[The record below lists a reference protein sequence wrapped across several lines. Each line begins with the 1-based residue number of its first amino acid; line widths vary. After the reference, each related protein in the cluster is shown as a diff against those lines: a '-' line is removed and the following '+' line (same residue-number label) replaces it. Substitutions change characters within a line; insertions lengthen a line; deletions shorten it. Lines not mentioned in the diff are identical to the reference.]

1 MLCLGV
7 SGGLDKV
14 YENPLELANTF
25 LHDGAAVLVRD
36 GRVIAAVEE
45 ERLNR
50 IKHSNKFP
58 VSSIQYCL
66 SAAGVQLSD
75 IDRIAFYATEAYS
88 NAMLERL
95 SVSQPD
101 ISTPLD
107 AKLLLRMLL
116 AQEFGTEVD
125 ASRVSFVAH
134 HMAHAVSAFA
144 MSGLEESLIF
154 AIDGGGDF
162 LSGLLAR
169 GSGTD
174 VTQLETFTEN
184 NSLGLFYLET
194 IRYLGYGL
202 FDEYKVMGLAPYGDP
217 APHREL
223 FKQFY
228 ELTDNG
234 GYRVYLDRIGPTLLR
249 NIQVRRKGMPFTQQ
263 HRDVSA
269 SLQEALEQIV
279 FHILR
284 HHRDATGMKRLC
296 LAGGVAHNC
305 TMNGKLLYS
314 GLFEDIFVQPAAH
327 DAGCALGA
335 ALMMSNEL
343 GRPAPRE
350 RLQEVYW
357 GPDLGSDR
365 VVEQELN
372 AWVGH
377 LDVERSDDVARSA
390 ADWMASGAVIGWVQ
404 GRSEFGPRALGNRSI
419 LADPRPAANKDR
431 INAMVKKREGYRPFA
446 PSVLEED
453 AREFFDLPDGKREF
467 PFMNFVVR
475 VRDAK
480 RDLLGAI
487 THVDG
492 TARLQTV
499 SRKTNPAYWEL
510 INEFKKRTG
519 IPVLLNTSFNN
530 NAEPIVDSVADAI
543 ATFLTTELDGLVVG
557 SFLVKK
563 RAATT
568 ADWTALAVSL
578 PAYTSLYRFRA
589 YTGRDRQE
597 TVSEI
602 RTSFSSRASMRIS
615 HDLFDLL
622 MRIEGE
628 AVLGDLLDAITF
640 DQARREALVKELR
653 GVWEQRRVRLHPAH
667 SSRVHQDMQSNAE
680 RSIRGTHEYGRVQIS
695 V

>member
-1 MLCLGV
+1 MLCLGI
-7 SGGLDKV
+7 SGGLDQV
-14 YENPLELANTF
+14 HENRFELPNAF
-25 LHDGAAVLVRD
+25 MHDGAAVLVRD
-36 GRVIAAVEE
+36 GQVIAAVEE

-50 IKHSNKFP
+50 IKHSNKLP
-58 VSSIQYCL
+58 SRAIQYCL

-75 IDRIAFYATEAYS
+75 IDRVAVYASEPYA
-88 NAMLERL
+88 NAMLDGM
-95 SVSQPD
+95 SASHPD
-101 ISTPLD
+101 ILSIPLG
-107 AKLLLRMLL
+107 AKVLVQDLL
-116 AQEFGTEVD
+116 AREFGTELD
-125 ASRVSFVAH
+125 GSRISFVSH
-134 HMAHAVSAFA
+134 HRAHAVSAFA
-144 MSGLEESLIF
+144 MSGFERSLVL
-154 AIDGGGDF
+154 AIDGCGDF
-162 LSGLLAR
+162 LSGLLAV
-169 GSGTD
+169 GSGTEI
-174 VTQLETFTEN
+174 TQIEAFPEN

-223 FKQFY
+223 FEQFY
-228 ELTDNG
+228 ELSAEG
-234 GYRVYLDRIGPTLLR
+234 GYRVHLDRIGPTLLR
-249 NIQVRRKGMPFTQQ
+249 NIEVRRKGMPFTQQ

-269 SLQEALEQIV
+269 SLQEALERIV

-284 HHRDATGMKRLC
+284 HHREATGMKRLC

-314 GLFEDIFVQPAAH
+314 GLFEDIFVQPASH

-335 ALMMSNEL
+335 ALIVSNEM
-343 GRPAPRE
+343 GRAAPRE

-365 VVEQELN
+365 AVQQELN
-372 AWVGH
+372 AWAGH
-377 LDVERSDDVARSA
+377 LEVERSDDVASRA
-390 ADWMASGAVIGWVQ
+390 ADWIANGAVIGWVQ

-453 AREFFDLPDGKREF
+453 ASEFFDLPDGRHEF

-475 VRDAK
+475 VRDSK
-480 RDLLGAI
+480 RALLGAT

-499 SRKTNPAYWEL
+499 SRKSNPPYWEV
-510 INEFKKRTG
+510 INAFKKRTG
-519 IPVLLNTSFNN
+519 TPILLNTSFNN

-557 SFLVKK
+557 PFLVKK
-563 RAATT
+563 RAATLQ
-568 ADWTALAVSL
+568 DWTALAVSL
-578 PAYTSLYRFRA
+578 PPYVSLHQARA
-589 YTGRDRQE
+589 YTTRDRQE
-597 TVSEI
+597 TVCEI
-602 RTSFSSRASMRIS
+602 RTNHSSSDSVRIS

-628 AVLGDLLDAITF
+628 AVLRDLLSTIAP
-640 DQARREALVKELR
+640 DQVKREALMEGLR
-653 GVWEQRRVRLHPAH
+653 RLWEQRLVRLHPSQAA
-667 SSRVHQDMQSNAE
+667 RVHQNCDRMVDLHNKFS
-680 RSIRGTHEYGRVQIS
+680 G
-695 V
+695 

>member
-1 MLCLGV
+1 MFCLGV

-14 YENPLELANTF
+14 YEDTRELSNTF

-58 VSSIQYCL
+58 SRSIQYCL
-66 SAAGVQLSD
+66 AAAGIQLGD
-75 IDRIAFYATEAYS
+75 IDRIAFYATEAYC
-88 NAMLERL
+88 NAMLEGL
-95 SVSQPD
+95 FGSQPD
-101 ISTPLD
+101 VSIPLD
-107 AKLLLRMLL
+107 AKLLMRSLL

-125 ASRVSFVAH
+125 PSRVSFVSH
-134 HMAHAVSAFA
+134 HQAHAVSAFA
-144 MSGLEESLIF
+144 MSGFEQSLIL

-162 LSGLLAR
+162 LSGLLAL
-169 GSGTD
+169 GSGTE
-174 VTQLETFTEN
+174 VTQLATFPEN
-184 NSLGLFYLET
+184 NSLGLLYLET
-194 IRYLGYGL
+194 IRCLGYGL

-217 APHREL
+217 APYREL
-223 FKQFY
+223 FEQFY
-228 ELTDNG
+228 ELLDNG
-234 GYRVYLDRIGPTLLR
+234 GYRVYLDRIGPTLR
-249 NIQVRRKGMPFTQQ
+249 RRIQVRRKGMPFTQQ

-269 SLQEALEQIV
+269 SLQEALERIV

-284 HHRDATGMKRLC
+284 HHRKATGMKRLC

-335 ALMMSNEL
+335 ALMMSHEL

-350 RLQEVYW
+350 RLREVYW
-357 GPDLGSDR
+357 GPDLGSER
-365 VVEQELN
+365 AVQQELD
-372 AWVGH
+372 AWGGH
-377 LDVERSDDVARSA
+377 LDVERSDDVAGSA
-390 ADWMASGAVIGWVQ
+390 ADWMANGAVIGWVQ

-453 AREFFDLPDGKREF
+453 ASEFFDLPDDTREF

-475 VRDAK
+475 VRDSK
-480 RDLLGAI
+480 QSVLGAI

-499 SRKTNPAYWEL
+499 SRKTNPAYWEV
-510 INEFKKRTG
+510 INSFKKRTG

-530 NAEPIVDSVADAI
+530 NAEPIVESVADAI
-543 ATFLTTELDGLVVG
+543 TTFLTTELDGLVVG
-557 SFLVKK
+557 PFLVKK
-563 RAATT
+563 RAATLE
-568 ADWTALAVSL
+568 DWTALAVSL
-578 PAYTSLYRFRA
+578 PPYARLYRVRA
-589 YTGRDRQE
+589 YTARDRQE
-597 TVSEI
+597 TVCEI
-602 RTSFSSRASMRIS
+602 RTGHSSGGSVRIS
-615 HDLFDLL
+615 QDAFDLL
-622 MRIEGE
+622 MQIEGE
-628 AVLGDLLDAITF
+628 AVLGNLLDTITF
-640 DQARREALVKELR
+640 DPARREALVKELR
-653 GVWEQRRVRLHPAH
+653 GLWEQRRLRLHPPHAA
-667 SSRVHQDMQSNAE
+667 RAHQDCDQMLEKA
-680 RSIRGTHEYGRVQIS
+680 
-695 V
+695 

>member
-1 MLCLGV
+1 MFCLGV

-14 YENPLELANTF
+14 YEDTRELSNTF

-58 VSSIQYCL
+58 SRSIQYCL
-66 SAAGVQLSD
+66 AAAGIQLSD
-75 IDRIAFYATEAYS
+75 IDRIAFYATEAYC
-88 NAMLERL
+88 NTMLESLFGSRPD
-95 SVSQPD
+95 VS
-101 ISTPLD
+101 IPLD
-107 AKLLLRMLL
+107 AKLLMRSLL

-125 ASRVSFVAH
+125 PSRVSFVSH
-134 HMAHAVSAFA
+134 HQAHAVSAFA
-144 MSGLEESLIF
+144 MSGFEQSLIL

-162 LSGLLAR
+162 LSGLLAL

-174 VTQLETFTEN
+174 VTQLATFPEN

-223 FKQFY
+223 FAQFY
-228 ELTDNG
+228 ELLDNG
-234 GYRVYLDRIGPTLLR
+234 GYRVYVDRIGPTLR
-249 NIQVRRKGMPFTQQ
+249 RSIQVRRKGMPFTQQ

-269 SLQEALEQIV
+269 SLQEALERIV

-284 HHRDATGMKRLC
+284 HHREATGMKRLC

-350 RLQEVYW
+350 RMQEVYW
-357 GPDLGSDR
+357 GPDLGSESA
-365 VVEQELN
+365 VQQELD
-372 AWVGH
+372 AWGGH
-377 LDVERSDDVARSA
+377 LDVERSDDVSGSA
-390 ADWMASGAVIGWVQ
+390 ADWMANGAVIGWVQ

-453 AREFFDLPDGKREF
+453 ASEFFDLADGTREF

-475 VRDAK
+475 VRDSK
-480 RDLLGAI
+480 QSMLGAI

-499 SRKTNPAYWEL
+499 SRKTNPVYWEV
-510 INEFKKRTG
+510 INSFKKRTG

-530 NAEPIVDSVADAI
+530 NAEPIVESVADAI
-543 ATFLTTELDGLVVG
+543 TTFLTTELDGLVVG
-557 SFLVKK
+557 PFLVKK
-563 RAATT
+563 RAATLE
-568 ADWTALAVSL
+568 DWTALAVSL
-578 PAYTSLYRFRA
+578 PPYARLYRIRA
-589 YTGRDRQE
+589 YTARDRQE
-597 TVSEI
+597 TVCEI
-602 RTSFSSRASMRIS
+602 RTAHSSGDSVRIS
-615 HDLFDLL
+615 QDAFDLL
-622 MRIEGE
+622 MQIEGE
-628 AVLGDLLDAITF
+628 AVLGDLLDTITF
-640 DQARREALVKELR
+640 DRARREAVVKELR
-653 GVWEQRRVRLHPAH
+653 GLWELRRLRLHPSHAA
-667 SSRVHQDMQSNAE
+667 RAHQDCDQMLEKA
-680 RSIRGTHEYGRVQIS
+680 
-695 V
+695 

>member
-14 YENPLELANTF
+14 HENPLELSNTF

-58 VSSIQYCL
+58 SSSIQYCL
-66 SAAGVQLSD
+66 ASAGIQLSD
-75 IDRIAFYATEAYS
+75 IDHIAFYATEAYC
-88 NAMLERL
+88 NVMLERL
-95 SVSQPD
+95 FLSQPN
-101 ISTPLD
+101 ISIPVD
-107 AKLLLRMLL
+107 AKLFLRKLLM
-116 AQEFGTEVD
+116 QEFGTEVD
-125 ASRVSFVAH
+125 PSRVSFVSH
-134 HMAHAVSAFA
+134 HLAHAVSAFA
-144 MSGLEESLIF
+144 MSGFEQSLIL
-154 AIDGGGDF
+154 AVDGGGDF
-162 LSGLLAR
+162 LSGLLAL
-169 GSGTD
+169 GSGAE
-174 VTQLETFTEN
+174 VTQLATFAEH

-217 APHREL
+217 TPYRAL
-223 FKQFY
+223 FEQFY
-228 ELTDNG
+228 QLSPNG
-234 GYRVYLDRIGPTLLR
+234 EYRVYLDRIGPTLLR
-249 NIQVRRKGMPFTQQ
+249 SIQVRRKGMPFTQQ
-263 HRDVSA
+263 HRDVGA
-269 SLQEALEQIV
+269 SLQEALERIV
-279 FHILR
+279 FHILGHYR
-284 HHRDATGMKRLC
+284 EVTGMKRLC
-296 LAGGVAHNC
+296 IAGGVAHNC

-335 ALMMSNEL
+335 ALMISNDF

-357 GPDLGSDR
+357 GPDLGSDL
-365 VVEQELN
+365 VVEQELK
-372 AWVGH
+372 AWAGH
-377 LDVERSDDVARSA
+377 LDVERSDDVAGRA
-390 ADWMASGAVIGWVQ
+390 ADWMANGAVIGWVQ

-453 AREFFDLPDGKREF
+453 AHEFALPEGTREF

-475 VRDAK
+475 VRDSK
-480 RDLLGAI
+480 RALLGAI
-487 THVDG
+487 THIDG

-499 SRKTNPAYWEL
+499 SRKTNLAYWEV
-510 INEFKKRTG
+510 INAFKSRTG
-519 IPVLLNTSFNN
+519 IPILLNTSFNN

-557 SFLVKK
+557 PFLVKK
-563 RAATT
+563 RAATQEH
-568 ADWTALAVSL
+568 WTALAVSL
-578 PAYTSLYRFRA
+578 PPYASLYRVRA
-589 YTGRDRQE
+589 HTARDRQE
-597 TVSEI
+597 TVCEI
-602 RTSFSSRASMRIS
+602 RTSGSNCDSVRIS
-615 HDLFDLL
+615 HELFDLL

-628 AVLGDLLDAITF
+628 AVLGHLLDTITPV
-640 DQARREALVKELR
+640 QTRRVALVNELR
-653 GVWEQRRVRLHPAH
+653 GLWEQRRVRLHP
-667 SSRVHQDMQSNAE
+667 SRRCNGNDALPMS
-680 RSIRGTHEYGRVQIS
+680 G
-695 V
+695 

>member
-1 MLCLGV
+1 MLCLGL

-14 YENPLELANTF
+14 YENRLELPNTF

-36 GRVIAAVEE
+36 GQVIAAVEE

-50 IKHSNKFP
+50 IKHSNKLP
-58 VSSIQYCL
+58 SKSIQYCL
-66 SAAGVQLSD
+66 SAAGVQLSE
-75 IDRIAFYATEAYS
+75 IDRIGYYATEAYS
-88 NAMLERL
+88 NAVLERL
-95 SVSQPD
+95 FVSQPD
-101 ISTPLD
+101 ISMPLD
-107 AKLLLRMLL
+107 AALLLQRLL
-116 AQEFGTEVD
+116 AQEFDFEVD
-125 ASRVSFVAH
+125 ASRVSFVSH
-134 HMAHAVSAFA
+134 HQAHAVSAFA
-144 MSGLEESLIF
+144 MSGFEQSLIL

-162 LSGLLAR
+162 LSGLLAL
-169 GSGTD
+169 GAGTD
-174 VTQLETFTEN
+174 VTQIETFPEN

-194 IRYLGYGL
+194 IRYLGYGI

-217 APHREL
+217 VPYREL
-223 FKQFY
+223 FEQFY
-228 ELTDNG
+228 ELSAEG
-234 GYRVYLDRIGPTLLR
+234 GYRVHLDRIGPTLLR
-249 NIQVRRKGMPFTQQ
+249 NIEVRRKGMPFTQQ

-269 SLQEALEQIV
+269 SLQEALERIV

-284 HHRDATGMKRLC
+284 HHRETTGMKRLC

-314 GLFEDIFVQPAAH
+314 GLFEDIFVQPASH

-335 ALMMSNEL
+335 ALMVSNEL
-343 GRPAPRE
+343 GRPAPRK

-365 VVEQELN
+365 AVERELN
-372 AWVGH
+372 AWAGH
-377 LDVERSDDVARSA
+377 LDVERTDDVASSA
-390 ADWMASGAVIGWVQ
+390 ADWMVNGAVIGWVQ

-446 PSVLEED
+446 PSVLEEE
-453 AREFFDLPDGKREF
+453 AREFFDLPDGTSEF

-475 VRDAK
+475 VRDSK

-499 SRKTNPAYWEL
+499 SRNTNPAYWDV
-510 INEFKKRTG
+510 IDEFKKRTG
-519 IPVLLNTSFNN
+519 IPILLNTSFNN

-543 ATFLTTELDGLVVG
+543 TTFLTTDLDGLVVG

-563 RAATT
+563 RAPTLE
-568 ADWTALAVSL
+568 DWTALAVSL
-578 PAYTSLYRFRA
+578 PPYVSLHQTRA
-589 YTGRDRQE
+589 FTAPDCQE
-597 TVSEI
+597 TVCEI
-602 RTSFSSRASMRIS
+602 RANHSSRDGVRIS
-615 HDLFDLL
+615 HDVFDLL

-628 AVLGDLLDAITF
+628 AVIGDLLDMVTF
-640 DQARREALVKELR
+640 DQVAREALVKELR
-653 GVWEQRRVRLHPAH
+653 ELWEQRRVRLHPSHAA
-667 SSRVHQDMQSNAE
+667 RMDQDCDQMPDRA
-680 RSIRGTHEYGRVQIS
+680 
-695 V
+695 

>member
-1 MLCLGV
+1 MLCLGL

-14 YENPLELANTF
+14 YENPLELGNTF
-25 LHDGAAVLVRD
+25 LHDGAAVLVRN

-58 VSSIQYCL
+58 SSSIQYCL

-95 SVSQPD
+95 VISNPDVS
-101 ISTPLD
+101 IPLD
-107 AKLLLRMLL
+107 AKLLLRKMLE
-116 AQEFGTEVD
+116 QEFGTEVD
-125 ASRVSFVAH
+125 ASRVSFVSH

-144 MSGLEESLIF
+144 MSGFDQSLIF

-169 GSGTD
+169 GSGTEA
-174 VTQLETFTEN
+174 TQVETFPES

-228 ELTDNG
+228 ELSDNG
-234 GYRVYLDRIGPTLLR
+234 RYRVHLDRIGPTLLR
-249 NIQVRRKGMPFTQQ
+249 NIEVRRKGMPFTQQ

-269 SLQEALEQIV
+269 SLQEALERIV

-284 HHRDATGMKRLC
+284 HHRGATGMKRLC

-305 TMNGKLLYS
+305 SLNGKLLYS
-314 GLFEDIFVQPAAH
+314 GLFEDIFVQPASH

-335 ALMMSNEL
+335 ALMISNEF
-343 GRPAPRE
+343 GQPAPRE

-365 VVEQELN
+365 TVEQELN
-372 AWVGH
+372 SWAGH
-377 LDVERSDDVARSA
+377 LDVERSDNVARSA
-390 ADWMASGAVIGWVQ
+390 ADWMANGAVIGWVQ

-453 AREFFDLPDGKREF
+453 AREFFDLPDGTHEL

-475 VRDAK
+475 VHRAK
-480 RDLLGAI
+480 RDLLSAI

-499 SRKTNPAYWEL
+499 SRKANPAYWEL
-510 INEFKKRTG
+510 ISEFKKRTG

-557 SFLVKK
+557 PFLVKK
-563 RAATT
+563 RATT
-568 ADWTALAVSL
+568 LKDWSSLAVSL
-578 PAYTSLYRFRA
+578 PAYASLHRVRA
-589 YTGRDRQE
+589 YTARDRQE
-597 TVSEI
+597 TLCGIRVS
-602 RTSFSSRASMRIS
+602 SSSRGAVRIS

-622 MRIEGE
+622 MGIEGE
-628 AVLGDLLDAITF
+628 ALLGDLLEKTTF
-640 DQARREALVKELR
+640 DQARREVLVKELR
-653 GVWEQRRVRLHPAH
+653 ELWELRLV
-667 SSRVHQDMQSNAE
+667 RVHPPYAA
-680 RSIRGTHEYGRVQIS
+680 RVHRDRDQMPDEA
-695 V
+695 